1 MNLIFCFQYLILSSH
16 HKINRFQA
24 LTLIKEMVILPA
36 KIVKYVMK
44 TRIVALF
51 FCISFVF
58 AQEKFYNYYTAGLEY
73 MEKQDW
79 QRAIIEFKSAVSLE
93 FEDMQRKRTYGTRFI
108 EYYPHREMGIA
119 HYMLGETDLAKQELE
134 LSIAYRPTERAEE
147 YYKKITGGV
156 PPPKPIVKKEEPTL
170 KQPSDEFKKVQPSLP
185 ATTGKEFGQPQKG
198 SIIVVSRKYDP
209 NKLPQVGSRL
219 SVAVLPF
226 EASGDAATYKD
237 AITNEMINE
246 LVALRRFRVIERSAI
261 DKIVSEQKIQ
271 ASGFVDDKTAVK
283 LGKIAGADA
292 LVIGNISATG
302 SAVKVSAR
310 LVDVETGETII
321 AQDANADP
329 ATYETLDAAVSNV
342 ATLLYNELP
351 IIEGDIIKVEADELF
366 IDIGS
371 IQGLRKGTK
380 CVVFREGE
388 SIKHPISGEILGKKV
403 TRLGEIIVIQV
414 QDKFATVK
422 PIETEQDIKV
432 GDKVLIK

>member
-1 MNLIFCFQYLILSSH
+1 MKTAMKISVALIFIF
-16 HKINRFQA
+16 
-24 LTLIKEMVILPA
+24 
-36 KIVKYVMK
+36 
-44 TRIVALF
+44 
-51 FCISFVF
+51 ISFLPS
-58 AQEKFYNYYTAGLEY
+58 QNKFYNYYTAGLEF
-73 MEKQDW
+73 MDKQDW
-79 QRAIIEFKSAVSLE
+79 QRAILEFKSAISLE
-93 FEDMQRKRTYGTRFI
+93 FEDVQRKRTYGTRFI
-108 EYYPHREMGIA
+108 EYYPHREIAIA
-119 HYMLGETDLAKQELE
+119 HYMLGETDIAKKELE
-134 LSIAYRPTERAEE
+134 LSLAYRTTSRAEE
-147 YYKKITGGV
+147 YYKKITGGI
-156 PPPKPIVKKEEPTL
+156 PPPKPTVKQETATLKPPPSESKKE
-170 KQPSDEFKKVQPSLP
+170 QPAVSMP
-185 ATTGKEFGQPQKG
+185 AGKEISTLPSKG
-198 SIIVVSRKYDP
+198 NIIVVTRKYDP

-219 SVAVLPF
+219 SIAVLPF
-226 EASGDAATYKD
+226 EASSDAAKYKD
-237 AITNEMINE
+237 AVTNEMINE
-246 LVALRRFRVIERSAI
+246 LVNLRRFRVIERSAI

-292 LVIGNISATG
+292 LVIGNISLTG
-302 SAVKVSAR
+302 SAVKISAR
-310 LVDVETGETII
+310 LVDVETGETLI
-321 AQDANADP
+321 AQDASADP
-329 ATYETLDAAVSNV
+329 VTYETLDGAVSNV

-351 IIEGDIIKVEADELF
+351 VIEGDIIKVDSDELF

>member
-1 MNLIFCFQYLILSSH
+1 
-16 HKINRFQA
+16 
-24 LTLIKEMVILPA
+24 
-36 KIVKYVMK
+36 MK
-44 TRIVALF
+44 TRILF
-51 FCISFVF
+51 LLYFLCISFGF
-58 AQEKFYNYYTAGLEY
+58 AQEKFYNYYTAGLEF
-73 MEKQDW
+73 MERQDW

-93 FEDMQRKRTYGTRFI
+93 FEDVQRKRTYGTRFI

-119 HYMLGETDLAKQELE
+119 HYMLGEIDLAKQELE
-134 LSIAYRPTERAEE
+134 LSMAYRSTERAEE

-156 PPPKPIVKKEEPTL
+156 PPPKPIAKNEEPSL
-170 KQPSDEFKKVQPSLP
+170 KQPPVESKKTQQTVP
-185 ATTGKEFGQPQKG
+185 AGTGKEQVQLQKG
-198 SIIVVSRKYDP
+198 NIIVVSRKYDP

-226 EASGDAATYKD
+226 EASGDVGKYKD
-237 AITNEMINE
+237 AVTNEMINE
-246 LVALRRFRVIERSAI
+246 LVNLRRFRVIERSAI

-292 LVIGNISATG
+292 LVLGNVSVAG

-310 LVDVETGETII
+310 IVDVETGETLI
-321 AQDANADP
+321 AQDATADP
-329 ATYETLDAAVSNV
+329 ATYETLDVAVSNV

-351 IIEGDIIKVEADELF
+351 IIEGDIIKVDADELF

-414 QDKFATVK
+414 QDKFSTVK

>member
-1 MNLIFCFQYLILSSH
+1 
-16 HKINRFQA
+16 
-24 LTLIKEMVILPA
+24 
-36 KIVKYVMK
+36 MK
-44 TRIVALF
+44 TRIAFLLYF
-51 FCISFVF
+51 LCISFGF
-58 AQEKFYNYYTAGLEY
+58 SQEKFYNYYTAGLEF
-73 MEKQDW
+73 MERQDW

-93 FEDMQRKRTYGTRFI
+93 FEDVQRKRTYGTRFI

-119 HYMLGETDLAKQELE
+119 HYMLGEIDLAKQELE
-134 LSIAYRPTERAEE
+134 LSMAYRSTERAEE

-156 PPPKPIVKKEEPTL
+156 PPPKPIAKKEEPSL
-170 KQPSDEFKKVQPSLP
+170 KQPPVESKKTQQTVP
-185 ATTGKEFGQPQKG
+185 AGTGKEQVQLQKG
-198 SIIVVSRKYDP
+198 NIIVVSRKYDP

-226 EASGDAATYKD
+226 EASGDVGKYKD
-237 AITNEMINE
+237 AVTNEMINE
-246 LVALRRFRVIERSAI
+246 LVNLRRFRVIERSAI

-292 LVIGNISATG
+292 LVLGNVSVAG

-310 LVDVETGETII
+310 LVDVETGETLI
-321 AQDANADP
+321 AQDATADP

-351 IIEGDIIKVEADELF
+351 IIEGDIIKVDADELF